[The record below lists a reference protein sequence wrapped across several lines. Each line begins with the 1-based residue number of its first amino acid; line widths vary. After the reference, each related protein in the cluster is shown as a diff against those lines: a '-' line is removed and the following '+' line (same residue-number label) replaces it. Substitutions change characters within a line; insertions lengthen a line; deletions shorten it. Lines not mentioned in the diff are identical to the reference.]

1 MLAQLLNDIRDR
13 RVLVVGDAM
22 LDRYWYGGVERI
34 SPEAPVP
41 VIAVTKV
48 DERPGGAANVAR
60 NVRAIGARC
69 SLLSVAGDDADAIT
83 LERLLHEDRIECSL
97 YRDKLVNTT
106 VKLRVISRNQQ
117 LIRIDF
123 ESPASKD
130 ARVKL
135 LDGYLACL
143 GEHDVVIVS
152 DYGKGGLGY
161 IQEMITAARAA
172 KVPVVVDPKGDD
184 YSGYRGA
191 TLITPNRKE
200 FEQVAGRF
208 RDNAELERK
217 AANLVTTLD
226 LGGLLV
232 TRGEEGMSLI
242 EAGGRS
248 MHLPAHAREVYDVT
262 GAGDSVIACIGCAY
276 AAGGALE
283 DALKLANVAAGIVV
297 GKLGA
302 AVATPEEIL
311 HELQLQGG

>member
-1 MLAQLLNDIRDR
+1 MLPGLLDKIRDR

-22 LDRYWYGGVERI
+22 LDRYWSGGVERI

-41 VIAVTKV
+41 VIAVTKA

-60 NVRAIGARC
+60 NVRAFGARC
-69 SLLSVAGDDADAIT
+69 RLLSISGDDTDADT
-83 LERLLHEDRIECSL
+83 LERLLRDDRIECSL
-97 YRDKLVNTT
+97 YRDKLINTT

-135 LDGYLACL
+135 LDDYLACV

-161 IQEMITAARAA
+161 IQEMITAAHAVG
-172 KVPVVVDPKGDD
+172 VPIVVDPKGDD

-208 RDNAELERK
+208 RDNAEFERK
-217 AANLVTTLD
+217 AAELIKKLSV
-226 LGGLLV
+226 GGLLI

-242 EAGGRS
+242 ENSGRLIH
-248 MHLPAHAREVYDVT
+248 MAAHAREVYDVT
-262 GAGDSVIACIGCAY
+262 GAGDSVIASIGCTY
-276 AAGGALE
+276 AAGGVLE
-283 DALKLANVAAGIVV
+283 DALRLANIAAGIVV

-302 AVATPEEIL
+302 AVATPDEIL